1 MFNIILYRRV
11 SIWNKWDK
19 VYEIIGTKVKSL
31 DEIIT
36 NNVQL
41 LEQSFISCAIAEE
54 EKIVRI
60 MVWLCILTL
69 HR

>member
-1 MFNIILYRRV
+1 M
-11 SIWNKWDK
+11 
-19 VYEIIGTKVKSL
+19 YEIIGTKVKSL

-41 LEQSFISCAIAEE
+41 LEQSFISCTTEEE
-54 EKIVRI
+54 EKIVHI
-60 MVWLCILTL
+60 MVWLYILTF